1 MVWRDLNP
9 VAFAYSDHCNAQMCA
24 KMTYEPPLQLRQQT
38 PGSGVTSV
46 LAVAARYPSAPA
58 SRGCGTGDGLFWE
71 AMTGAANLVTE
82 VPLER
87 WDIDT
92 FYSPELAS
100 KKM

>member
-1 MVWRDLNP
+1 MCHGMLEQ
-9 VAFAYSDHCNAQMCA
+9 YSKIIM
-24 KMTYEPPLQLRQQT
+24 QLRQQT
-38 PGSGVTSV
+38 PGGGGFTSV

-58 SRGCGTGDGLFWE
+58 SSGCGTGDGLFWE
-71 AMTGAANLVTE
+71 AMTGADNLVTE